1 MLRAPD
7 DWGMCTAQM
16 HTQSQ
21 THTAMRGPRAAHAPK
36 HTTSSFWDL
45 VYLAPQVL
53 SIIPSFLFLSSS
65 LFLYLCAFSHSL
77 AFCNRSKRLREVL
90 LVWVEKG
97 GLTPRKEEGRGD
109 VWRQKSRPQLME
121 NRCGGEKERKREKD
135 EERREEE
142 KKRWML
148 LPVRL
153 KSKIVYV
160 RFGCLCVM
168 CVVYTVFKTY
178 CVRVSSC
185 RDSDWVG
192 GCRSLSSR
200 VVPSVLESD
209 SGHLLF

>member
-1 MLRAPD
+1 
-7 DWGMCTAQM
+7 
-16 HTQSQ
+16 
-21 THTAMRGPRAAHAPK
+21 
-36 HTTSSFWDL
+36 
-45 VYLAPQVL
+45 
-53 SIIPSFLFLSSS
+53 
-65 LFLYLCAFSHSL
+65 
-77 AFCNRSKRLREVL
+77 
-90 LVWVEKG
+90 
-97 GLTPRKEEGRGD
+97 
-109 VWRQKSRPQLME
+109 ME

-153 KSKIVYV
+153 KSKMVFWV
-160 RFGCLCVM
+160 PVCDVCVSIHL
-168 CVVYTVFKTY
+168 VYTVFKTY
-178 CVRVSSC
+178 CVCVNSC